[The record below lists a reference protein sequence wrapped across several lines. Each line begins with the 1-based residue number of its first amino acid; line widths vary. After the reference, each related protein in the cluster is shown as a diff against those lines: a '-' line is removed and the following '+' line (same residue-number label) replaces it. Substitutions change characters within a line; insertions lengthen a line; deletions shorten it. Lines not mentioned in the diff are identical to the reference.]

1 MSAETPGA
9 PDGGRIDS
17 GSPRAEDVET
27 PLFTR
32 TIAPTN
38 SWAGTVIGSYRLL
51 QLLGHGAMG
60 EVWLADQKEP
70 VRRRVAIRLIKAG
83 MDTREVVARASNP
96 NGKHWH

>member
-1 MSAETPGA
+1 
-9 PDGGRIDS
+9 
-17 GSPRAEDVET
+17 
-27 PLFTR
+27 
-32 TIAPTN
+32 
-38 SWAGTVIGSYRLL
+38 
-51 QLLGHGAMG
+51 MG